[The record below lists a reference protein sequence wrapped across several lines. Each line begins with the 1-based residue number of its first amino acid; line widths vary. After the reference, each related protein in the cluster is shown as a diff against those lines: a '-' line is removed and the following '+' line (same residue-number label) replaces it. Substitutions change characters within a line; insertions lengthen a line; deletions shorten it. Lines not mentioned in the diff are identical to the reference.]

1 MTLPN
6 ENRPSLFA
14 DEADELLVVAPTTIN
29 THVDVAEPAEPPQ
42 TSEAVQTPETS
53 SRERHEPKEDQPRP
67 RRNPW
72 LAVLWVIAVVFVCAG
87 VWARIY
93 GIELENGMHLS
104 YLLGT
109 GEGTT
114 YSAPSV
120 TDFYVLPVVLSTFA
134 PWLVAAGLLAAVAAT
149 FVHALQW
156 MRRNAS

>member
-1 MTLPN
+1 MTLPH

-14 DEADELLVVAPTTIN
+14 DEADDLPAVAPTTVN
-29 THVDVAEPAEPPQ
+29 TGTDVAEPTEAQRTAEAPPSQ
-42 TSEAVQTPETS
+42 EPLEPE
-53 SRERHEPKEDQPRP
+53 DIQPRP

-72 LAVLWVIAVVFVCAG
+72 LGVLWVIAVAFVCAG

-120 TDFYVLPVVLSTFA
+120 TDFYVLPMVLSTFA

-156 MRRNAS
+156 MRRNVL